1 MTVNTLYQFSI
12 LNALMDGVADEGIN
26 VSTTLE
32 SGDHGLGTFKHMDGE
47 MIVLDGIAY
56 QMKQDGSI
64 LVADPEMVV
73 PFAMVTQF
81 QPTQVSHGSLSGK
94 DGLDL
99 HVAEHLPNARNI
111 FVAIRI
117 DGQFEHIT
125 LRTVGKQEYSGE
137 RLVDV
142 GKRQVVRTLSNT
154 MGTLVG
160 FYSPGFSQGLSVAGY
175 HLHFLEDNRRNGG
188 HMLDFRGGNMQIS
201 LSPIT
206 KVELELPQSNG
217 FNSATLSADAE
228 NIQLVEG

>member
-1 MTVNTLYQFSI
+1 MAVNKLYQFSI

-26 VSTTLE
+26 VSAMLE
-32 SGDHGLGTFKHMDGE
+32 SGDHGLGTFKHLDGE
-47 MIVLDGIAY
+47 MVVIDGTAY

-73 PFAMVTQF
+73 PFAMVTRF

-94 DGLDL
+94 DALDL
-99 HVAEHLPNARNI
+99 HISEHLPNARNL

-125 LRTVGKQEYSGE
+125 VRTVGKQEYPGE
-137 RLVDV
+137 CLVDV

-154 MGTLVG
+154 TGTLVG
-160 FYSPGFSQGLSVAGY
+160 FYSPGFSHGLSVAGY

-188 HMLDFRGGNMQIS
+188 HMLDFRGGNLQIS

-206 KVELELPQSNG
+206 RVELDLPQSNG
-217 FNSATLSADAE
+217 FNSATLLADAG
-228 NIQLVEG
+228 NIHQVEG